1 MLLEKNVR
9 AFLRNKSKVNK
20 RIMATIKNKPEMF
33 FSYNNGISTTA
44 SDVELKLLGRT
55 LYLTKLTDWQ
65 IVNGGQTTASI
76 ASAQG
81 CDLSKVFVQMKVS
94 VVKTRRIILK

>member
-1 MLLEKNVR
+1 
-9 AFLRNKSKVNK
+9 
-20 RIMATIKNKPEMF
+20 MF

-44 SDVELKLLGRT
+44 SDVELKPLGRT

-94 VVKTRRIILK
+94 VVKNKENYSEIVKDISTCANNLSSG

>member
-65 IVNGGQTTASI
+65 IVNGGNS
-76 ASAQG
+76 
-81 CDLSKVFVQMKVS
+81 L
-94 VVKTRRIILK
+94 

>member
-1 MLLEKNVR
+1 
-9 AFLRNKSKVNK
+9 
-20 RIMATIKNKPEMF
+20 MF

-44 SDVELKLLGRT
+44 SNVELKPKGRT
-55 LYLTKLTDWQ
+55 LYITKLTDWQ

-94 VVKTRRIILK
+94 VVKNKENERNITKVNQAENAIALKKKAETLGFSYES

>member
-1 MLLEKNVR
+1 
-9 AFLRNKSKVNK
+9 
-20 RIMATIKNKPEMF
+20 MATIKNKPEMF

-44 SDVELKLLGRT
+44 SDVELKPLGRT

-94 VVKTRRIILK
+94 VVKNKENYSEIVKDISTCANNLSSG